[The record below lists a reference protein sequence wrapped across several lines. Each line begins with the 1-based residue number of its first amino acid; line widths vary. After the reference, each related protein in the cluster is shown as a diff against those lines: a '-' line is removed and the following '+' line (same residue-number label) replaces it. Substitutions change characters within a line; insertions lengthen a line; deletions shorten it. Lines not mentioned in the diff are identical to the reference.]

1 MTNGLRPNFVFTA
14 KQICGEIHILCIFY
28 SSDTIILSY
37 IHFTNK
43 LQYSVCVCF
52 SSEVTQNKLQ
62 NNRCDV
68 KQHALLMGIATTH
81 AP

>member
-1 MTNGLRPNFVFTA
+1 MRNGLCPTLSSLL
-14 KQICGEIHILCIFY
+14 KQICGEIHILCILY

-68 KQHALLMGIATTH
+68 KQHALLMDIATTH
-81 AP
+81 VP